1 MREVFINFFEVKK
14 KNIYIYIYIKRNEK
28 IIIKKECVPAL
39 SIVIGFRHSYM
50 GVNFT
55 PYIYR

>member
-1 MREVFINFFEVKK
+1 MREVFINFFEVK
-14 KNIYIYIYIKRNEK
+14 NIYIYIKRNEK

-39 SIVIGFRHSYM
+39 SIVIGFRHSHM